1 MKRNSLFHYVADGY
15 LIFVSDLLSK
25 RGSPSNMFD
34 MSENTKD
41 DDQVG
46 LFTYNEGFIQLRD
59 CCYIELFTGAVWSKQ
74 RVSLQEKKI
83 IITLGN
89 FFYVKFDKSSEFN
102 SAINA
107 LTHSLL
113 EQKSAFL

>member
-1 MKRNSLFHYVADGY
+1 MERNLLFDYVADGY

-34 MSENTKD
+34 MPENTRD

-59 CCYIELFTGAVWSKQ
+59 CYYIELFTGAVWSKQ

-89 FFYVKFDKSSEFN
+89 LFYVKFDKSSKFN
-102 SAINA
+102 SAIHA
-107 LTHSLL
+107 LTCSLL
-113 EQKSAFL
+113 EQKSTFL